1 MRRGKEGEEV
11 EETAELSWYS
21 TVVPPSMMTLSFFFA
36 ELVLVRLFLSFLPYL
51 EGDHIV
57 ADDDSERERH
67 LMVDKRERRKER
79 DARGRCSRLLK
90 KKEQRGKVNHEKENL
105 TPHFF

>member
-79 DARGRCSRLLK
+79 DARDMLEAAQK
-90 KKEQRGKVNHEKENL
+90 KRTARQSES
-105 TPHFF
+105 